1 MEAFIL
7 IIIIVKVNNTPSTFI
22 IFNPLIDITLPI
34 KNDNALNTINNKLI
48 NIIVILYILYLFLY
62 FSNVLFIFNS
72 ENILYSNILRLELNT
87 KFNILLFLVM

>member
-1 MEAFIL
+1 MRPCLSKNSNNKYILNNLLPSFLYFVYSRNILVIL

-48 NIIVILYILYLFLY
+48 NIIVILYILYLF
-62 FSNVLFIFNS
+62 
-72 ENILYSNILRLELNT
+72 T
-87 KFNILLFLVM
+87 K